1 MKHPTALPGFLGLPR
16 PLLAIGRSRSSISM
30 SSLFLSMGRFFPLA
44 VVAGAIV
51 LRAESWELS
60 LVSRRVGAIA
70 FAGESQFL
78 GLPGL
83 LLVTAGISKVA
94 TSSDAEES
102 VAYSEEVGTGREVQ
116 PEIVVDADAA
126 VGISTVST
134 SSEGWST
141 TEQEGAQAE
150 IVVDAAV
157 GISKVASSSVK
168 SKYPN
173 KGNNCVSVNGL
184 TPLGV

>member
-1 MKHPTALPGFLGLPR
+1 MGDRGLPFQCHLFFINGTLF
-16 PLLAIGRSRSSISM
+16 PSGRSCC
-30 SSLFLSMGRFFPLA
+30 
-44 VVAGAIV
+44 
-51 LRAESWELS
+51 AESWELS
-60 LVSRRVGAIA
+60 LLSRRVGAIE

-78 GLPGL
+78 GLPGF

-94 TSSDAEES
+94 TSSDAKES
-102 VAYSEEVGTGREVQ
+102 VTYSEEVGTGRGVQ
-116 PEIVVDADAA
+116 AEIVIDADAA

-134 SSEGWST
+134 SSKGGST

-150 IVVDAAV
+150 IVVDADAAV
-157 GISKVASSSVK
+157 GIFTVASSSVK